1 MLEEQEKVAVAM
13 KVDEGKDRAIGQV
26 TEAWKQMVQHW
37 RQIES
42 ERHAMSQTLIT
53 ERSEI
58 AKQKDDIEKV
68 FVDVTVL
75 D

>member
-13 KVDEGKDRAIGQV
+13 KVDEGKDRAIGLV

-68 FVDVTVL
+68 FVDVSVL
-75 D
+75 Y